1 MTRALREYIP
11 EHFGWKLTSVGVAV
25 LIWLA
30 INFNIQGSFRSSES
44 RAAAA
49 ATTTATSRLPVTVI
63 TTATDLRVF
72 TITPSEVEVTV
83 RGEERVL
90 DGLKKTD
97 VQAFVNLIDVK
108 DTKSFSKK
116 VIVHTPLNV
125 TAIRVVPDEVT
136 VDRVS
141 PEPSNNPRNQ
151 D

>member
-1 MTRALREYIP
+1 MALREHIP

-30 INFNIQGSFRSSES
+30 INFNIQGSFRSSEN
-44 RAAAA
+44 RAP
-49 ATTTATSRLPVTVI
+49 ATANTATNRLPVTVI

-83 RGEERVL
+83 QGEERVL
-90 DGLKKTD
+90 DSLKKTD

-108 DTKSFSKK
+108 DTRSFTKK

-125 TAIRVVPDEVT
+125 TAVRVVPDEVT

-141 PEPSNNPRNQ
+141 PAEPSNNPRNQ